1 MVVCYN
7 SFVIPLGLVMRHI
20 PEACSVMSN
29 MEQKPWDSVKRTTQ
43 PSPVVGSDNVTSWS
57 GPKQAHHGA
66 GVWST
71 EKKWRTGTHV
81 KSALI
86 MLNLKLNKSSYK
98 SLIEV
103 CWLVSCEPDTCRSHL
118 GKGNFNWE
126 NGPSRWASGSVHR
139 VCCLLVM
146 DIGGSIS
153 LSGAPALGWWS

>member
-7 SFVIPLGLVMRHI
+7 SFVILLGLGMRHI

-29 MEQKPWDSVKRTTQ
+29 TQQKPWDSVKRTTQ
-43 PSPVVGSDNVTSWS
+43 PSPGGEWQCHCLVRSQTSTWWS
-57 GPKQAHHGA
+57 A
-66 GVWST
+66 
-71 EKKWRTGTHV
+71 EKKWHTGTHV
-81 KSALI
+81 ECALI

-98 SLIEV
+98 SPIEV

-118 GKGNFNWE
+118 GKGDFNWE
-126 NGPSRWASGSVHR
+126 NGPSRWAGRSVHR
-139 VCCLLVM
+139 TCCWLVM